1 MKRAGTHSGFIL
13 IELVVTLILIGVI
26 GAFTSLF
33 LYTGVTG
40 FITSKKISETAL
52 KTQIAMDRIGIELR
66 NMVQDTTIPVPVFA
80 SNSIRYKTDKTEM
93 PGIREISFDSTT
105 NRLNLRVDNGT
116 PYLYL
121 LLDGVQ
127 SFTVATDAADMDY
140 ENSDNELSAIRI
152 GMQMVDVGTQ
162 FTMRFYPRN
171 PINMP

>member
-66 NMVQDTTIPVPVFA
+66 NMVQDTTTPVPVFA

-93 PGIREISFDSTT
+93 PGTREIIFDS
-105 NRLNLRVDNGT
+105 NRLRLIVNGT
-116 PYLYL
+116 PYL

-127 SFTVATDAADMDY
+127 SFTVAADALDMDN

>member
-1 MKRAGTHSGFIL
+1 MKRAGTQTGFIL

-66 NMVQDTTIPVPVFA
+66 NMVQDTTTPVPVFA

-93 PGIREISFDSTT
+93 PGTREIIFDS
-105 NRLNLRVDNGT
+105 NRLRLIVNGT
-116 PYLYL
+116 SYL

-127 SFTVATDAADMDY
+127 SFTVAADALDMDN

>member
-1 MKRAGTHSGFIL
+1 MKRAGTQTGFIL
-13 IELVVTLILIGVI
+13 IELVVTLVLIGFI
-26 GAFTSLF
+26 GVFTSLF

-66 NMVQDTTIPVPVFA
+66 NMVQDTTTPVPVFA

-93 PGIREISFDSTT
+93 PGTREVSFDSNS
-105 NRLNLRVDNGT
+105 NRLSLRVNGT
-116 PYLYL
+116 SYL

-152 GMQMVDVGTQ
+152 GMRMVDVGTQ

>member
-1 MKRAGTHSGFIL
+1 MKRAGTQTGFIL
-13 IELVVTLILIGVI
+13 IELVVTLVLIGVI
-26 GAFTSLF
+26 GVFTSLF
-33 LYTGVTG
+33 LYTGITG

-93 PGIREISFDSTT
+93 PGTREVSFDSNS
-105 NRLNLRVDNGT
+105 NRLSLRVNGT
-116 PYLYL
+116 SYL

-127 SFTVATDAADMDY
+127 SFTVATDAADMDN

>member
-26 GAFTSLF
+26 GTFTSLF

-93 PGIREISFDSTT
+93 PGTREVSFDSSS
-105 NRLNLRVDNGT
+105 NRLSLRVNGT
-116 PYLYL
+116 SYL

-127 SFTVATDAADMDY
+127 SFTVATDAVDMDY

-152 GMQMVDVGTQ
+152 VLQMVDVGTQ

>member
-93 PGIREISFDSTT
+93 PGTREISFDSNS
-105 NRLNLRVDNGT
+105 NRLSLRVNGT
-116 PYLYL
+116 SYL

-127 SFTVATDAADMDY
+127 SFTVATDAVDMDN

>member
-1 MKRAGTHSGFIL
+1 MKRAGTHSGFVL

-26 GAFTSLF
+26 GTFTSLF

-116 PYLYL
+116 PYL

>member
-1 MKRAGTHSGFIL
+1 MKRAGTHSGFVL

-66 NMVQDTTIPVPVFA
+66 NMVQDTTTPVPVFA

-93 PGIREISFDSTT
+93 PGTREVSFDSS
-105 NRLNLRVDNGT
+105 LNQLSLIVNGT
-116 PYLYL
+116 SYL

-127 SFTVATDAADMDY
+127 SFTVAADAADMDY

>member
-26 GAFTSLF
+26 GTFTSLF

-66 NMVQDTTIPVPVFA
+66 NMVQDTTIPVPVFT

-93 PGIREISFDSTT
+93 PGTREVSFDSNS
-105 NRLNLRVDNGT
+105 NRLSLRVNGT
-116 PYLYL
+116 SYL

-127 SFTVATDAADMDY
+127 SFTVATDAVDMDN

-152 GMQMVDVGTQ
+152 GMRMVDVGTQ

>member
-1 MKRAGTHSGFIL
+1 MKRARTHSGFIL
-13 IELVVTLILIGVI
+13 IELVVTLVLIGVI

-93 PGIREISFDSTT
+93 PGTREISFDSNS
-105 NRLNLRVDNGT
+105 NRLSLRVNGT
-116 PYLYL
+116 SYL

-127 SFTVATDAADMDY
+127 SFTVATDAADMDF

-152 GMQMVDVGTQ
+152 GMRMVDVGTQ

>member
-1 MKRAGTHSGFIL
+1 MKRAGTHSGFVL

-26 GAFTSLF
+26 GTFTSLF

-93 PGIREISFDSTT
+93 PGTREISFDSNS
-105 NRLNLRVDNGT
+105 NRLSLRVNGT
-116 PYLYL
+116 SYL

-127 SFTVATDAADMDY
+127 SFTVATDAVDMDN

>member
-1 MKRAGTHSGFIL
+1 MKRAGTHSGFVL

-26 GAFTSLF
+26 GTFTSLF

-93 PGIREISFDSTT
+93 PGTREVSFDSSS
-105 NRLNLRVDNGT
+105 NRLSLRVNGT
-116 PYLYL
+116 SYL

-127 SFTVATDAADMDY
+127 SFTVATDAVDMDY

-152 GMQMVDVGTQ
+152 VLQMVDVGTQ

>member
-1 MKRAGTHSGFIL
+1 MKRAGTHSGFVL

-66 NMVQDTTIPVPVFA
+66 NMVQDTTTPVPVFA

-93 PGIREISFDSTT
+93 PGTREIIFDS
-105 NRLNLRVDNGT
+105 NRLRLIVNGT
-116 PYLYL
+116 SYL

-127 SFTVATDAADMDY
+127 SFTVAADALDMDN

>member
-1 MKRAGTHSGFIL
+1 MKRAGTQTGFIL
-13 IELVVTLILIGVI
+13 IELVVTLVLIGFI
-26 GAFTSLF
+26 GVFTSLF

-66 NMVQDTTIPVPVFA
+66 NMVQDTTTPVPVFA

-93 PGIREISFDSTT
+93 PGTREIIFDS
-105 NRLNLRVDNGT
+105 NRLRLIVNGT
-116 PYLYL
+116 SYL

-127 SFTVATDAADMDY
+127 SFTVAADALDMDN

-152 GMQMVDVGTQ
+152 GMRMVDVGTQ

>member
-1 MKRAGTHSGFIL
+1 MKRAGTQTGFIL
-13 IELVVTLILIGVI
+13 IELVVTLVLIGVI
-26 GAFTSLF
+26 GVFASLF
-33 LYTGVTG
+33 LYTGITG

-93 PGIREISFDSTT
+93 PGTREVSFDSNS
-105 NRLNLRVDNGT
+105 NRLSLRVNGT
-116 PYLYL
+116 SYL

-127 SFTVATDAADMDY
+127 SFTVATDAADMDN

>member
-26 GAFTSLF
+26 GAFTGLF

-66 NMVQDTTIPVPVFA
+66 NMVQDTTTPVPVFA

-93 PGIREISFDSTT
+93 PGTREIIFDS
-105 NRLNLRVDNGT
+105 NRLRLIVNGT
-116 PYLYL
+116 SYL

>member
-1 MKRAGTHSGFIL
+1 MKRAGTHSGFVL

-26 GAFTSLF
+26 GTFTSLF

-93 PGIREISFDSTT
+93 PGTREISFDSNS
-105 NRLNLRVDNGT
+105 NRLSLRVNGT
-116 PYLYL
+116 SYL

-127 SFTVATDAADMDY
+127 NFTVATDAVDMDN

-152 GMQMVDVGTQ
+152 GMQMVDLGTQ

>member
-1 MKRAGTHSGFIL
+1 MKRAGTHSGFVL

-26 GAFTSLF
+26 GTFTSLF

-66 NMVQDTTIPVPVFA
+66 NMVQDTTTPVPVFT

-93 PGIREISFDSTT
+93 PGTREIIFDS
-105 NRLNLRVDNGT
+105 NRLRLIVNGT
-116 PYLYL
+116 SYL

-127 SFTVATDAADMDY
+127 SFTVAADALDMDN

>member
-93 PGIREISFDSTT
+93 PGTREISFDSNL
-105 NRLNLRVDNGT
+105 NRLSLRVNGT
-116 PYLYL
+116 SYL

-127 SFTVATDAADMDY
+127 SFTVATDAVDMDN

>member
-1 MKRAGTHSGFIL
+1 MKRAGTHSGFVL

-26 GAFTSLF
+26 GTFTSLF

-66 NMVQDTTIPVPVFA
+66 NMVQDTTTPVPVFA

-93 PGIREISFDSTT
+93 PGTREISFDS
-105 NRLNLRVDNGT
+105 NRLRLIVNGT
-116 PYLYL
+116 SYL

-127 SFTVATDAADMDY
+127 SFTVAADAVDMDN

-152 GMQMVDVGTQ
+152 GMRMVDVGTQ

>member
-1 MKRAGTHSGFIL
+1 MKRAGTHSGFVL

-26 GAFTSLF
+26 GTFTSLF

-66 NMVQDTTIPVPVFA
+66 NMVQDTTTPVPVFA

-93 PGIREISFDSTT
+93 PGTREVSFDSSS
-105 NRLNLRVDNGT
+105 NRLSLRVNGT
-116 PYLYL
+116 SYL

-127 SFTVATDAADMDY
+127 SFTVATDAVDMDY

-152 GMQMVDVGTQ
+152 VLQMVDVGTQ

>member
-1 MKRAGTHSGFIL
+1 MKRAGTHSGFVL

-93 PGIREISFDSTT
+93 PGTREIIFDS
-105 NRLNLRVDNGT
+105 NRLRLIVNGT
-116 PYLYL
+116 SYL

-127 SFTVATDAADMDY
+127 SFTVAADALDMDN

>member
-1 MKRAGTHSGFIL
+1 
-13 IELVVTLILIGVI
+13 
-26 GAFTSLF
+26 LF

-93 PGIREISFDSTT
+93 PGTREVSFDSSS
-105 NRLNLRVDNGT
+105 NRLSLRVNGT
-116 PYLYL
+116 SYL

-127 SFTVATDAADMDY
+127 SFTVATDAVDMDY

-152 GMQMVDVGTQ
+152 VLQMVDVGTQ